1 MNLRTDLAVERREIV
16 GSDHI
21 DGVVFREY
29 EEKGVKITEI
39 EVTNRSGSEALGKPE
54 GTYITLE
61 VTPFTQMTDIFSH
74 QLDVIA
80 DKINS
85 LLPEGEGTVLIV
97 GLGNKSITPDALG
110 PLVVNSVMATR
121 HIGGELQKSIGF
133 EDMRRVAAVAT
144 GVLGKTGIESSEI
157 TESIVRKIRPC
168 AVIAVDALAARRL
181 ERLGTTVQM
190 ASSGVT
196 PGSGVGNAR
205 GALNEETLG
214 VPVISIG
221 VPTVVDGATLAYDII
236 EKAGHSKS
244 LPEEDIFKALG
255 QGIIVT
261 PEEVDL
267 MVERAALLVAMGI
280 NCALQRFLDPKDILA
295 IVS

>member
-21 DGVVFREY
+21 DGVVLKEY
-29 EEKGVKITEI
+29 EEKGVKVTEI
-39 EVTNRSGSEALGKPE
+39 SVTDESGSKALGKPIGE
-54 GTYITLE
+54 YITLE
-61 VTPFTQMTDIFSH
+61 VTPFTRMADVFSS
-74 QLDVIA
+74 QLDVVSDHIG
-80 DKINS
+80 K
-85 LLPEGEGTVLIV
+85 LLPEEGTVLVI
-97 GLGNKSITPDALG
+97 GLGNDSITPDAFG
-110 PLVVNSVMATR
+110 PLVVKSVLATR
-121 HIGGELQKSIGF
+121 HIDAELQKNIGF

-144 GVLGKTGIESSEI
+144 GVLGKTGVESGEI
-157 TESIVRKIRPC
+157 AESLVRKIKPS

-190 ASSGVT
+190 SSSGIT

-205 GALNEETLG
+205 FALNSKTLG

-221 VPTVVDGATLAYDII
+221 VPTVVDGSTLAYDII
-236 EKAGHSKS
+236 EKAGIDERHIT
-244 LPEEDIFKALG
+244 EDILRPFG

-280 NCALQRFLDPKDILA
+280 NSALQRFMDPKDILA

>member
-1 MNLRTDLAVERREIV
+1 M
-16 GSDHI
+16 
-21 DGVVFREY
+21 
-29 EEKGVKITEI
+29 
-39 EVTNRSGSEALGKPE
+39 
-54 GTYITLE
+54 
-61 VTPFTQMTDIFSH
+61 
-74 QLDVIA
+74 
-80 DKINS
+80 
-85 LLPEGEGTVLIV
+85 
-97 GLGNKSITPDALG
+97 LG
-110 PLVVNSVMATR
+110 PLVVKSVLATR
-121 HIGGELQKSIGF
+121 HIDAELQKNIGF

-144 GVLGKTGIESSEI
+144 GVLGKTGVESGEI
-157 TESIVRKIRPC
+157 AESLVRKIKPS

-190 ASSGVT
+190 SSSGIT

-205 GALNEETLG
+205 FALNSKTLG

-221 VPTVVDGATLAYDII
+221 VPTVVDGSTLAYDII
-236 EKAGHSKS
+236 EKAGIDERHIT
-244 LPEEDIFKALG
+244 EDILRPFG

-280 NCALQRFLDPKDILA
+280 NSALQRFMDPKDILA

>member
-16 GSDHI
+16 GSDNI
-21 DGVVFREY
+21 DGIILKEY
-29 EEKGVKITEI
+29 EEKGVKVTRID
-39 EVTNRSGSEALGKPE
+39 VTNEKGSNALGKPIGE
-54 GTYITLE
+54 YITLE
-61 VTPFTQMTDIFSH
+61 VTPFTQMTDVFSS
-74 QLDVIA
+74 QLDVIS
-80 DKINS
+80 DQIS
-85 LLPEGEGTVLIV
+85 RLLPSEGTVLVI
-97 GLGNKSITPDALG
+97 GLGNKSITPDAFG
-110 PLVVNSVMATR
+110 PLVIQSILATR
-121 HIGGELQKSIGF
+121 HIDEELQKSIGF
-133 EDMRRVAAVAT
+133 EEMRRVAAVAT
-144 GVLGKTGIESSEI
+144 GVLGKTGIESNEI
-157 TESIVRKIRPC
+157 AESIVRKIKPA

-190 ASSGVT
+190 SSTGVT

-214 VPVISIG
+214 IPVISIG
-221 VPTVVDGATLAYDII
+221 VPTVVDGSTLAYDII
-236 EKAGHSKS
+236 EKAGYNENAVT
-244 LPEEDIFKALG
+244 EEILRPFG

-280 NCALQRFLDPKDILA
+280 NSALQKFMDPKDILA

>member
-21 DGVVFREY
+21 DGIVLSEY
-29 EEKGVKITEI
+29 EEKGVKVTEI
-39 EVTNRSGSEALGKPE
+39 NVTNERGSKALGKPVGE
-54 GTYITLE
+54 YITLE
-61 VTPFTQMTDIFSH
+61 VTPFTQMTDVFSS
-74 QLDVIA
+74 QLDVIS
-80 DKINS
+80 DHISK
-85 LLPEGEGTVLIV
+85 LLPEEGTVLVI
-97 GLGNKSITPDALG
+97 GLGNKSITPDAFG
-110 PLVVNSVMATR
+110 PLVIQYVMATR
-121 HIGGELQKSIGF
+121 HIDEELQKSIGF
-133 EDMRRVAAVAT
+133 EEMRRVAAVAT
-144 GVLGKTGIESSEI
+144 GVLGKTGIESNEI
-157 TESIVRKIRPC
+157 AESIVKKIKPS

-190 ASSGVT
+190 SSSGIT

-205 GALNEETLG
+205 GALNKETLG
-214 VPVISIG
+214 IPVISIG
-221 VPTVVDGATLAYDII
+221 VPTVVDGSTLAYDII
-236 EKAGHSKS
+236 EKAGFDENSVT
-244 LPEEDIFKALG
+244 EEILRPFG

-280 NCALQRFLDPKDILA
+280 NCALQKFMDPKDILA